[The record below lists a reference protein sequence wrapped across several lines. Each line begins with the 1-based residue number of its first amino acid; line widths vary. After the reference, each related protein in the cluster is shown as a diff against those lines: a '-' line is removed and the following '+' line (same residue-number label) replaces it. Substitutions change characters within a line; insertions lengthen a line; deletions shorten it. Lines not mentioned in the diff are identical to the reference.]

1 MPPKRRKYC
10 RSLPPDVLSDLP
22 DNVIDVILMCL
33 PCKDAVRTS
42 ILSKKWRYHWCRLT
56 KLTLDS
62 SLWVTKKD
70 LLNPTV
76 KFTKIIY
83 QLLSLH
89 EGPITKF
96 TLNIGFLENS
106 PDIGNFIS
114 FLSRKDIQHL
124 VLDLSWKMLY
134 KLPSS
139 LFTCSQLRH
148 LTLRNCLMHPPS
160 AFQGFDM
167 LTSLELCNV
176 KISSVLLES
185 LISRC
190 RVLTRLILNIPE
202 ILSIIEINAPMLRSF
217 NFRGDISFICLKN
230 VPLLVKVSL
239 AGDDM
244 RAENLDFAK
253 VFESCSA
260 LEHLRLDFF
269 NAMFYDDYDEAP
281 TRRPFVLNSVKR
293 FYLPHIMLIDSY
305 KLSFALF
312 LIRSLPCLE
321 YLEIQVYN
329 EDDSGTEESLELKHL
344 SNVTFNHLREVKI
357 ELFTGRT
364 SEMQLIKLLLANS
377 PVLVRMLIDR
387 RFLDDEPLDTRLQV
401 FAEIS
406 KFSHASPKAENM
418 ALLDGCFN

>member
-1 MPPKRRKYC
+1 
-10 RSLPPDVLSDLP
+10 
-22 DNVIDVILMCL
+22 
-33 PCKDAVRTS
+33 
-42 ILSKKWRYHWCRLT
+42 
-56 KLTLDS
+56 
-62 SLWVTKKD
+62 
-70 LLNPTV
+70 
-76 KFTKIIY
+76 
-83 QLLSLH
+83 
-89 EGPITKF
+89 
-96 TLNIGFLENS
+96 
-106 PDIGNFIS
+106 
-114 FLSRKDIQHL
+114 
-124 VLDLSWKMLY
+124 
-134 KLPSS
+134 
-139 LFTCSQLRH
+139 
-148 LTLRNCLMHPPS
+148 
-160 AFQGFDM
+160 
-167 LTSLELCNV
+167 
-176 KISSVLLES
+176 
-185 LISRC
+185 
-190 RVLTRLILNIPE
+190 
-202 ILSIIEINAPMLRSF
+202 
-217 NFRGDISFICLKN
+217 
-230 VPLLVKVSL
+230 
-239 AGDDM
+239 M

-406 KFSHASPKAENM
+406 KFSHASPKAEVVY
-418 ALLDGCFN
+418 LD

>member
-1 MPPKRRKYC
+1 MAIDQNVEELLIMGDSDLIIRQAQGEWETRDVKLIPYKKHVEDLGKRFKSIEFRCNPKQQCKKQVLGDYCYMMPPKRRKYC
-10 RSLPPDVLSDLP
+10 RSLPPDVLSDLA

-33 PCKDAVRTS
+33 PCKDSVRTS

-96 TLNIGFLENS
+96 TLNIGFLENC

-124 VLDLSWKMLY
+124 VLDLSWKKLY

-148 LTLRNCLMHPPS
+148 LTLR
-160 AFQGFDM
+160 
-167 LTSLELCNV
+167 
-176 KISSVLLES
+176 
-185 LISRC
+185 
-190 RVLTRLILNIPE
+190 
-202 ILSIIEINAPMLRSF
+202 
-217 NFRGDISFICLKN
+217 
-230 VPLLVKVSL
+230 
-239 AGDDM
+239 DDM

-269 NAMFYDDYDEAP
+269 NTMFYDHYDEAP
-281 TRRPFVLNSVKR
+281 TRLPFVLNSVKQ

-305 KLSFALF
+305 ELSFALF
-312 LIRSLPCLE
+312 LIRSFPCLE

-329 EDDSGTEESLELKHL
+329 EEDSGTEESLELKHL
-344 SNVTFNHLREVKI
+344 SKVTFNHLREVKI
-357 ELFTGRT
+357 ELCTRRT

-377 PVLVRMLIDR
+377 PVLVRTLIDR
-387 RFLDDEPLDTRLQV
+387 KFLDDEPLDTRLQV

-406 KFSHASPKAENM
+406 KFSHASPKAEVVY
-418 ALLDGCFN
+418 LD